1 MSKLSVTIDGVNVAA
16 PKGSTIL
23 EAAQLAG
30 IRIPTLC
37 FLKDRNVK
45 ANCRICVVEVK
56 GSRTFQP
63 ACATLAAEKME
74 VLTDTPALRET
85 RKTSLELILSSHSW
99 DCHHCLR
106 IGNYKVEEL
115 SKELCSFCFFC
126 DCVKEGD
133 CELQALAEEY
143 GVNKLPFDWAGD
155 PLLVD
160 DSTGAMVR
168 NPNKC
173 IKCRRCIEVCSAE
186 QTVNALGVE
195 RRGSRI
201 QVAPVLGGSLA
212 QSPCVVCGKCIEVCP
227 TGALYAKEHYDAM
240 LYAARLE
247 PGVTTIAQ
255 ISPKIRKEL
264 ARLLAMDEHAL
275 DLARLAA
282 GLKKIG
288 IDYVVSEEQAAGHA
302 VAEATEKLEAA
313 LRNQKGVVILSDSAP
328 AIAFLQREFPELSAS
343 LLSYT
348 SAEQWFG
355 ATAKEEWAKRKGL
368 APETVRTVTLSE
380 NCAAKAESLQPGN
393 RGTAG
398 PNVDFVLT
406 PREIAR
412 MLNKTAVDINRLAP
426 CEFEDIA
433 EDFGKCPAGLRELFS
448 DDAPKAGKTVCE
460 IQIQSNGAEV
470 PAAVSYTLGSARQL
484 LEQVRAGTFPGRVL
498 RLRA

>member
-1 MSKLSVTIDGVNVAA
+1 MSKLSVTIDGVNVSA
-16 PKGSTIL
+16 PQGSTIL
-23 EAAQLAG
+23 EAAELAG
-30 IRIPTLC
+30 IRIPSLC

-56 GSRTFQP
+56 GSKTFQP

-74 VLTDTPALRET
+74 VLTDTPALREA

-115 SKELCSFCFFC
+115 NKELCSFCFFC

-155 PLLVD
+155 PLIVD
-160 DSTGAMVR
+160 DSTGALVR

-173 IKCRRCIEVCSAE
+173 IKCRRCIEVCNTE

-195 RRGSRI
+195 RRGFKI
-201 QVAPVLGGSLA
+201 QVAPVLGASLA

-227 TGALYAKEHYDAM
+227 TGALSAKEHYDAM

-247 PGVTTIAQ
+247 PGVTTVAQ
-255 ISPKIRKEL
+255 VSPKIRKEL
-264 ARLLAMDEHAL
+264 ARLLNMDEHKL

-288 IDYVVSEEQAAGHA
+288 IDYVVSEKQANDHTLADA
-302 VAEATEKLEAA
+302 AKQLEAA
-313 LRNQKGVVILSDSAP
+313 LKASKGVVILSNSAP
-328 AIAFLQREFPELSAS
+328 AIAFLQQEFPDLAGS

-348 SAEQWFG
+348 SPEQRFG
-355 ATAKEEWAKRKGL
+355 GIAKGEWAKQKGL

-380 NCAAKAESLQPGN
+380 NCAAKAEALQPEN
-393 RGTAG
+393 RNAAG

-412 MLNKTAVDINRLAP
+412 MLNKTAVDINRLDP
-426 CEFEDIA
+426 CKFDDLTA
-433 EDFGKCPAGLRELFS
+433 DTGNCPAELRAVFA
-448 DDAPKAGKTVCE
+448 DDAAKAGETVSE
-460 IQIQSNGAEV
+460 IQILSNGATV
-470 PAAVSYTLGSARQL
+470 TAAVSHTLGGARQL